1 MLVWCAFSLQP
12 MPNDRPKRPPPFCLR
27 LTGEQRAHAEQNA
40 AAHGMSLGGYI
51 KWRLFDPETPSPRSR
66 GKFPVRDHE
75 ALGRILALLG
85 ISRIANNLNQLAKAA
100 NSGSLVADDTTK
112 AMIEEAVGYL
122 RTIRYLLMRALGI
135 RSKS

>member
-1 MLVWCAFSLQP
+1 MLVRCAFSLQP

-27 LTGEQRAHAEQNA
+27 LTGEERARLEHDA
-40 AAHGMSLGGYI
+40 AGMPLGAYI
-51 KWRLFDPETPSPRSR
+51 KWRVFDPDNPPPKSR

-122 RTIRYLLMRALGI
+122 RTIRDLLMRALGI